1 MSLFLIGAVALNIKG
16 QESNERDIARVV
28 PQCGGSESTVSQC
41 TIKTSSVSCSENN
54 TARIAAVACPLSNNT
69 PALNLSGCNPLIQVV
84 TDSAV
89 DTTSEAPR
97 STNSSTT
104 KQVTTAS
111 TPSNVDTS
119 PSSKDSSTDTGR
131 TTSEGAT
138 SAPSNGLNL
147 TIIYA
152 AAGAAGG
159 VTVLIIIVAI
169 LLVVIA
175 AKSCKQTNINVT
187 KESGTGTISSN
198 LTNKDLSSD
207 PATTEHTI
215 TIDLPIYEEL
225 PEDSSYSSSTI
236 SKSGADTTV
245 HVYAQPDDNSQY
257 TQIQPQIPNPT
268 DSYYQSLLHNHNMS
282 FTTNASYGYLC

>member
-1 MSLFLIGAVALNIKG
+1 M
-16 QESNERDIARVV
+16 

-54 TARIAAVACPLSNNT
+54 TARIATVACPLSNNT
-69 PALNLSGCNPLIQVV
+69 PALNLSGCSPSIQVV
-84 TDSAV
+84 TLDTDPAV
-89 DTTSEAPR
+89 DPATTEPPQVTNSIIEQTTTTVTASNVSFTSSTLEGLSATDESTTS
-97 STNSSTT
+97 
-104 KQVTTAS
+104 
-111 TPSNVDTS
+111 
-119 PSSKDSSTDTGR
+119 
-131 TTSEGAT
+131 
-138 SAPSNGLNL
+138 SAPSSGL
-147 TIIYA
+147 TIILYAA
-152 AAGAAGG
+152 AAGAAGAAG
-159 VTVLIIIVAI
+159 IIII
-169 LLVVIA
+169 LTIALILVVIA
-175 AKSCKQTNINVT
+175 AKHCKQTKINVT
-187 KESGTGTISSN
+187 KESGTGTISSS

-268 DSYYQSLLHNHNMS
+268 DSYYQSLLHNRNMS
-282 FTTNASYGYLC
+282 FTTNASYQSYGYLC

>member
-1 MSLFLIGAVALNIKG
+1 MKG
-16 QESNERDIARVV
+16 ILHV
-28 PQCGGSESTVSQC
+28 
-41 TIKTSSVSCSENN
+41 
-54 TARIAAVACPLSNNT
+54 
-69 PALNLSGCNPLIQVV
+69 
-84 TDSAV
+84 
-89 DTTSEAPR
+89 
-97 STNSSTT
+97 
-104 KQVTTAS
+104 
-111 TPSNVDTS
+111 
-119 PSSKDSSTDTGR
+119 
-131 TTSEGAT
+131 
-138 SAPSNGLNL
+138 

-159 VTVLIIIVAI
+159 VIVLIIIVAI

-175 AKSCKQTNINVT
+175 AKSCKQTKINVM

-236 SKSGADTTV
+236 SKSGVDTTV